1 MQPNDKPIETS
12 GYVADAVVNDCG
24 SDIMMVLL
32 FRLFL
37 LLFMGLTTHFGT
49 CKVEFN

>member
-32 FRLFL
+32 F
-37 LLFMGLTTHFGT
+37 
-49 CKVEFN
+49 